1 MENSQSPLQKYKRQ
15 PKILLDLPSQGKYT
29 PPGTTYE
36 NKTEELKVFSM
47 TPNDEIL
54 FKTPDA
60 LINGEA
66 TIATIKSCVPE
77 ILDPWKIPT
86 LDVDSILVAIRIATY
101 GDNMTVNHKCKSC
114 NADNSYDIS
123 LRLYLQ
129 SYSSREF
136 VDVTSLDD
144 FIFTIRP
151 LNYKEYTEFQKT
163 SIALRRSL
171 SSILNRKM
179 EDSEKEK
186 LLDPI
191 YKQIAENSLRI
202 ILQNIES
209 ISVDG
214 ETETDKLAIKTFFDD
229 NDVSYFQTIKDL
241 IEKNAQAYEPPTHNI
256 ICTECQKEDSI
267 RVTLDQSDFF
277 AKG

>member
-1 MENSQSPLQKYKRQ
+1 MENSQSPLKKYKRQ
-15 PKILLDLPSQGKYT
+15 PKILLDLPSKGKYT
-29 PPGTTYE
+29 PLGTTYD
-36 NKTEELKVFSM
+36 NNTEELKVFSM

-66 TIATIKSCVPE
+66 TVATIKSCVPE
-77 ILDPWKIPT
+77 ILNPWNIPT
-86 LDVDSILVAIRIATY
+86 LDIDSILVAIRIATY

-114 NADNSYDIS
+114 SADNAYEIS
-123 LRLYLQ
+123 LRTYLE
-129 SYSSREF
+129 SYAVREF
-136 VDVTSLDD
+136 VDVTELDN
-144 FIFTIRP
+144 FIFKIRP

-171 SSILNRKM
+171 STILNRKI

-214 ETETDKLAIKTFFDD
+214 ETETNKLEIKNFFDD
-229 NDVSYFQTIKDL
+229 NDVTYFQTIKDL
-241 IEKNAQAYEPPTHNI
+241 IEKNAQAYEPPTHKVVCN
-256 ICTECQKEDSI
+256 ECEKEDEI
-267 RVTLDQSDFF
+267 KVTLDQSDFF
-277 AKG
+277 GKG